1 MSPAVFTPKGRVCAS
16 GLKALL
22 SPSPAHPAWHS
33 RPTGR
38 TAYTHT
44 SVPPGLTEPM
54 PPGALPEHVFILLCS
69 TSCPVLFLELFS
81 HTLDPLV
88 WYGAGKGPGAV
99 LLRPDGLS
107 RCPSVSRRGCL
118 GFPTAGPG
126 FSLLRSAPFQLV
138 PLLSAPR
145 FCAFLSSPG
154 LSSGLHL
161 YLAMLKRPHPSGAG
175 LGREKCCKYSLLPRT
190 PFFLFL

>member
-1 MSPAVFTPKGRVCAS
+1 MASLPGVPPLPHGPHTPCPPHSHLPGLTPGSVRSLFGEPVSPAVFTPKGRGVRVWPESLPVSQPHCTHS
-16 GLKALL
+16 HL
-22 SPSPAHPAWHS
+22 SAP
-33 RPTGR
+33 RP
-38 TAYTHT
+38 
-44 SVPPGLTEPM
+44 EPM
-54 PPGALPEHVFILLCS
+54 PPGAFPEHVFILLCS

-99 LLRPDGLS
+99 LPRPDGLS

-126 FSLLRSAPFQLV
+126 FSLLTPAPFQLV

-145 FCAFLSSPG
+145 FCASS
-154 LSSGLHL
+154 LV
-161 YLAMLKRPHPSGAG
+161 LACPQV
-175 LGREKCCKYSLLPRT
+175 CTYTWQC
-190 PFFLFL
+190 